1 MFFWCSV
8 VVVRFVNIV
17 VRLFEVKEMLDL
29 CRVVWDK
36 LCVLDV
42 NWLLRGVVF
51 CKLVLIGVKFVVFWN
66 VVVNILG
73 VVIFFKRCEVWVLI
87 FDDDRLCIIGGWLV
101 IVWWCEE
108 CILVNLL
115 EVVVELVKVVVVFI
129 LFVIEN
135 WFKSLE
141 FLFFVKFKMK
151 WKINCFKGVR

>member
-73 VVIFFKRCEVWVLI
+73 VVIFFKRCEVWV
-87 FDDDRLCIIGGWLV
+87 
-101 IVWWCEE
+101 
-108 CILVNLL
+108 
-115 EVVVELVKVVVVFI
+115 
-129 LFVIEN
+129 
-135 WFKSLE
+135 
-141 FLFFVKFKMK
+141 
-151 WKINCFKGVR
+151 